1 MQYLLRSW
9 PRVVRSLA
17 LSVTCVAALL
27 TAPATARADG
37 FISPYV
43 GTLFGGTLGD
53 FDVEE
58 RPYTIG
64 VSFGSMGGG
73 IFGFEA
79 DVAFSPDF
87 LGDSESFFIGKTS
100 VTTAMANVLVGAP
113 IGGQAG
119 AGVRPYVTGGVGAI
133 RQQVEAFGDF
143 LEFTSTD
150 FGYNLGGGVMVF
162 FGERAGVRADVRC
175 FRNFQKSDDGLFDLE
190 AGTFSFSRA
199 TVGAI
204 LRF

>member
-1 MQYLLRSW
+1 MQKMWR
-9 PRVVRSLA
+9 PRPQGVRVLV
-17 LSVTCVAALL
+17 LVCTCAMAWL
-27 TAPATARADG
+27 APAPARADG
-37 FISPYV
+37 FITPYV

-58 RPYTIG
+58 RPYTVG

-79 DVAFSPDF
+79 DIAFSPNF
-87 LGDSESFFIGKTS
+87 LGDGDSLLIGDTS
-100 VTTAMANVLVGAP
+100 VTTAMANVLLGAP
-113 IGGQAG
+113 VGGQSG
-119 AGVRPYVTGGVGAI
+119 AGVRPYASAGVGAI

-162 FGERAGVRADVRC
+162 FGARGGIRADFRY
-175 FRNFQKSDDGLFDLE
+175 FRNFQKSDEGLFDLE

-199 TVGAI
+199 TVGAV

>member
-1 MQYLLRSW
+1 MTKVLITF
-9 PRVVRSLA
+9 
-17 LSVTCVAALL
+17 TCALL
-27 TAPATARADG
+27 LSLVPSTARADG

-64 VSFGSMGGG
+64 VAFGSMGGG

-79 DVAFSPDF
+79 DLAFAPDF

-100 VTTAMANVLVGAP
+100 VTTAMANVLLGAP
-113 IGGQAG
+113 MGGQG
-119 AGVRPYVTGGVGAI
+119 GGGVRPYASAGVGAI

-150 FGYNLGGGVMVF
+150 LGYNLGGGVMVF
-162 FGERAGVRADVRC
+162 FGGKGGIRADFRY
-175 FRNFQKSDDGLFDLE
+175 FRNFQKSDEGLFDLE

-199 TVGAI
+199 TVGAV

>member
-1 MQYLLRSW
+1 MLKTLRPGLRGMRFLL
-9 PRVVRSLA
+9 
-17 LSVTCVAALL
+17 LSCTCAALL
-27 TAPATARADG
+27 LAPSAARADG
-37 FISPYV
+37 FITPYV

-58 RPYTIG
+58 RPYTFG

-79 DVAFSPDF
+79 DLAFSPDF
-87 LGDSESFFIGKTS
+87 LGDSDSFLIGDTS
-100 VTTAMANVLVGAP
+100 VTTAMANVLIGAP
-113 IGGQAG
+113 MGGQSG
-119 AGVRPYVTGGVGAI
+119 AGVRPYAAAGVGAI

-150 FGYNLGGGVMVF
+150 FGYNLGGGVMFF
-162 FGERAGVRADVRC
+162 FGQRGGIRADFRY
-175 FRNFQKSDDGLFDLE
+175 FRNFQKSDEGLFDLE
-190 AGTFSFSRA
+190 PGTFSFSRA
-199 TVGAI
+199 TVGAV